1 MKFSTPIPIDSYE
14 HPLDYSSRILAMGSC
29 FAENIGNKCD
39 YFKFHNTVNPF
50 GIIFNPVSL
59 EKVVRRAVENVFFT
73 EDDLFFH
80 NEGWQCYEVHS
91 ELSHTDKDTY
101 LHTLNQRL
109 AVLQAA
115 IRKASHVFI
124 TYGTA
129 WVYTL
134 KASGQV
140 VANCHKVTQ
149 NQFDKALVSV
159 GAIEAAMQHTVKLLL
174 TVNPQAKI
182 ITTISPVRH
191 SKDGFIANQ
200 RSKAHLITALHTVV
214 QSNPS
219 SLNYFPSY
227 ELMMDELRDYRF
239 YAEDLLHPSAVAI
252 EYIWERFTA
261 SYMTPTAL
269 ALMQEVASIQKGLAH
284 RPFNPESPSHQ
295 KFLQSLNQKIISL
308 QAQLPGLTF

>member
-1 MKFSTPIPIDSYE
+1 
-14 HPLDYSSRILAMGSC
+14 
-29 FAENIGNKCD
+29 
-39 YFKFHNTVNPF
+39 
-50 GIIFNPVSL
+50 
-59 EKVVRRAVENVFFT
+59 
-73 EDDLFFH
+73 
-80 NEGWQCYEVHS
+80 
-91 ELSHTDKDTY
+91 
-101 LHTLNQRL
+101 
-109 AVLQAA
+109 VLQAA
-115 IRKASHVFI
+115 IREASHVFI

-140 VANCHKVTQ
+140 VANCHKVPQ

-159 GAIEAAMQHTVKLLL
+159 GAIEAAMQHTVNLLL

-191 SKDGFIANQ
+191 SKDGFVANQ

-261 SYMTPTAL
+261 SYMTSTAL

-295 KFLQSLNQKIISL
+295 KFLQSLSQKIISL